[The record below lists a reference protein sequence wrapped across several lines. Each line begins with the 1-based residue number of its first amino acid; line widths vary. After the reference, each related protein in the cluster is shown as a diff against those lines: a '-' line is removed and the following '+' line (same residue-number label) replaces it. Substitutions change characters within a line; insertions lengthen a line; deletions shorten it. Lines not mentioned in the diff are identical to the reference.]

1 MATTLEEALKNVKE
15 NQTRF
20 EINKF
25 TNDQII
31 AQIEI
36 PTGCEY
42 VSTTIPYDENW
53 KVCVDGRLVDA
64 EKINIGFIGF
74 HAPEGFH
81 TIELKYDL
89 KSFKV
94 GCTLSFFSLL
104 LLIILIFIN
113 YKGIVGKYK
122 NKQSITI
129 S

>member
-1 MATTLEEALKNVKE
+1 M
-15 NQTRF
+15 
-20 EINKF
+20 
-25 TNDQII
+25 
-31 AQIEI
+31 
-36 PTGCEY
+36 
-42 VSTTIPYDENW
+42 
-53 KVCVDGRLVDA
+53 CVDGGLVDT

-94 GCTLSFFSLL
+94 GCTLSFFSLM

-113 YKGIVGKYK
+113 YKGIVVKYK